1 MTEVHSKAGRFS
13 AKIANWVIAH
23 RKTAYLLVLLPSLL
37 LGYAIPSIE
46 IFSRFSD
53 LLPQQHEYVKNYNRM
68 KDVFGGANVI
78 TISLESKTGDI
89 FTKKTLDKV
98 KYLTD
103 EIDKITGVN
112 HYQVASIAHA
122 KIRVVKTNKEGMVI
136 SRPVLPR
143 VIPSNI
149 TALKTLKEEILNN
162 PIVYGTYVSKDGSS
176 ALITA
181 GFDEKRLDYEQIHTR
196 LSTLKSDIEKDGETL
211 LHIAGEPMLKG
222 WIYSYSEQLY
232 QIFLVTFLIIIV
244 LLYLHFRAISG
255 VFIPVFCTL
264 LSAVWGLGLVGWMDY
279 NLDPLILVVPI
290 LISARTTSHCVQ
302 LIERFQD
309 ERRNGASPK
318 EAVRTSMGE
327 LMIPA
332 FIAIFTDA
340 AGLLVL
346 SVSSIPMISK
356 LGIYCSFWSLSNV
369 VTVSILVPLLL
380 LTFPV
385 PIRKMKGKVK
395 ISLAS
400 TFMASLGRFLVSG
413 KSTIPFSVLIIVILM
428 GGFFYGGKVTVGE
441 NKPGSPLLFEDSEY
455 NLAAQKISE
464 KFAGANQLSIYL
476 EGEEAHV
483 VKRPDVAKTMEAF
496 IDHMKDAPKFGGT
509 RDLPT
514 LVRSINRLYH
524 YDDPRWYILPNSQKN
539 IGNTLFMYE
548 AGAAVPGVIQEYMD
562 LEGRRANFV
571 VYFKDATGST
581 VDAAIE
587 HAKEFIDAN
596 PLEGI
601 EYHLAGGIIGVTAA
615 SNEEVEY
622 SELMQTLLILLVV
635 MVSVVITYQS
645 FVAALLVFVVLFLA
659 IVINRAYMGFREIGL
674 NINTLPVTAVGIG
687 IGVDY
692 VIYVID
698 RIKEEYQ
705 VNMRKVTGKLIDK
718 TQELNEAI
726 ITTLKTTGAAVVFTA
741 VTVVGGII
749 YWIPGS
755 ALRFNSEMAILL
767 ILLMISNMV
776 GAITIVPL
784 LIRIFKPK
792 FLSKGLE
799 KKAREEK

>member
-1 MTEVHSKAGRFS
+1 MTEMHTKAGRFS
-13 AKIANWVIAH
+13 ARIANWVVDH
-23 RKTAYLLVLLPSLL
+23 RKTAYLLVLIPSLIL
-37 LGYAIPSIE
+37 AYSIPSIE
-46 IFSRFSD
+46 VFSRFSD

-68 KDVFGGANVI
+68 KEVFGGANVI
-78 TISLESKTGDI
+78 TMSLETKQGDI
-89 FTKKTLDKV
+89 FNKKTLDKV
-98 KYLTD
+98 KYLTE
-103 EIDKITGVN
+103 EIDLITGVN
-112 HYQVASIAHA
+112 HYQVASLAHP
-122 KIRVVKTNKEGMVI
+122 KIRVVKTTREGMVI
-136 SRPVLPR
+136 SKPVLPR
-143 VIPSNI
+143 EIPMDLDE
-149 TALKTLKEEILNN
+149 LKLLKEEILNN
-162 PIVYGTYVSKDGSS
+162 PIVYGTYISKDGSS

-181 GFDEKRLDYEQIHTR
+181 GFDEKRLDYSLIHDR
-196 LSTLKSDIEKDGETL
+196 LTELKIEMESDGETV

-232 QIFLVTFLIIIV
+232 QIFSITFLIIIL
-244 LLYLHFRAISG
+244 LLYLHFRAFSG

-309 ERRNGASPK
+309 EMRKGATSTD
-318 EAVRTSMGE
+318 AVRTSMGE

-332 FIAIFTDA
+332 FIAVFTDA

-346 SVSSIPMISK
+346 SISSIPMISK
-356 LGIYCSFWSLSNV
+356 LGIYCSFWSLSNI

-380 LTFPV
+380 LAMPV
-385 PIRKMKGKVK
+385 PFRQSNKQVK
-395 ISLAS
+395 LSFVAIL
-400 TFMASLGRFLVSG
+400 MNSLGRFLVSG
-413 KSTIPFSVLIIVILM
+413 KSTIPCAILVLVILM
-428 GGFFYGGKVTVGE
+428 GGFFYGDKVTVGE
-441 NKPGSPLLFEDSEY
+441 NKPGSPLLFEDSDY
-455 NLAAQKISE
+455 NQAAKRISE

-483 VKRPDVAKTMEAF
+483 IKRPDVVKTMEAF

-509 RDLPT
+509 RDVPT
-514 LVRSINRLYH
+514 LVRSVNRLYH

-571 VYFKDATGST
+571 VYFKDATGPT
-581 VDAAIE
+581 VDGAIE
-587 HAKEFIDAN
+587 RAKEFIATH
-596 PLEGI
+596 PLDGVQ
-601 EYHLAGGIIGVTAA
+601 YHMSGGIIGVTAA

-622 SELMQTLLILLVV
+622 SEIMQTVLILLVV
-635 MVSVVITYQS
+635 MVSVVVTYQS
-645 FVAALLVFVVLFLA
+645 FIAALLVFVVLFLA
-659 IVINRAYMGFREIGL
+659 IVVNRAYMGYREIGL

-705 VNMRKVTGKLIDK
+705 ANMYKAGNQLVNASK
-718 TQELNEAI
+718 ELNEAI
-726 ITTLKTTGAAVVFTA
+726 VTTLRTTGAAVVFTA

-755 ALRFNSEMAILL
+755 ELRFNSEMAILL
-767 ILLMISNMV
+767 ILLMISNMI

-784 LIRIFKPK
+784 LIRIVKPK
-792 FLSKGLE
+792 FLGKGMVN
-799 KKAREEK
+799 KEE

>member
-1 MTEVHSKAGRFS
+1 MTEVHSKAGRVS
-13 AKIANWVIAH
+13 ARIANWVVEH
-23 RKTAYLLVLLPSLL
+23 RKTAYILVLLPSLL
-37 LGYAIPSIE
+37 LAYSIPSIE

-68 KDVFGGANVI
+68 KEVFGGANVI
-78 TISLESKTGDI
+78 TMSLESKKGDL

-98 KYLTD
+98 KYLTEQVD
-103 EIDKITGVN
+103 LISGVN

-136 SRPVLPR
+136 SRAVLPR
-143 VIPSNI
+143 EVPSDI
-149 TALKTLKEEILNN
+149 VGLKTLKEEILNN

-196 LSTLKSDIEKDGETL
+196 LSELKNEIEKDGETL

-232 QIFLVTFLIIIV
+232 QIFFITFLIIIV
-244 LLYLHFRAISG
+244 LLFMHFRAISG

-309 ERRNGASPK
+309 ERRNGASPQ

-356 LGIYCSFWSLSNV
+356 LGVYCSFWSLSNI

-380 LTFPV
+380 LSFPV
-385 PIRKMKGKVK
+385 PIRQKAGKVTH
-395 ISLAS
+395 SFAS
-400 TFMASLGRFLVSG
+400 NFMGSLGRFLVSG
-413 KSTIPFSVLIIVILM
+413 KSTIPVTVLVIVILM

-441 NKPGSPLLFEDSEY
+441 NKPGSPLLFEHSEY
-455 NLAAQKISE
+455 NQAAQRISE
-464 KFAGANQLSIYL
+464 KFAGANQLSIYI

-496 IDHMKDAPKFGGT
+496 IEHMQDAPKFGGT

-514 LVRSINRLYH
+514 LVRSVNRLYH

-587 HAKEFIDAN
+587 RAKEFIETH
-596 PLEGI
+596 PLEGVK
-601 EYHLAGGIIGVTAA
+601 YYLAGGIIGVTAA

-622 SELMQTLLILLVV
+622 SELMQTVLILMVV
-635 MVSVVITYQS
+635 MVSVIVTYQS
-645 FVAALLVFVVLFLA
+645 FVAALFVFVVLFLA

-698 RIKEEYQ
+698 RIKEEYHI
-705 VNMRKVTGKLIDK
+705 NMLKVGDKIIDK
-718 TQELNEAI
+718 TKELNEAI
-726 ITTLKTTGAAVVFTA
+726 ITTLRTTGAAVVFTA
-741 VTVVGGII
+741 VTVVGGIV

-767 ILLMISNMV
+767 ILLMVSNMI

-784 LIRIFKPK
+784 LIRVLKPK
-792 FLSKGLE
+792 FLAKGLD
-799 KKAREEK
+799 KKLGQKK

>member
-1 MTEVHSKAGRFS
+1 
-13 AKIANWVIAH
+13 
-23 RKTAYLLVLLPSLL
+23 
-37 LGYAIPSIE
+37 
-46 IFSRFSD
+46 
-53 LLPQQHEYVKNYNRM
+53 
-68 KDVFGGANVI
+68 
-78 TISLESKTGDI
+78 
-89 FTKKTLDKV
+89 
-98 KYLTD
+98 
-103 EIDKITGVN
+103 
-112 HYQVASIAHA
+112 
-122 KIRVVKTNKEGMVI
+122 
-136 SRPVLPR
+136 
-143 VIPSNI
+143 
-149 TALKTLKEEILNN
+149 
-162 PIVYGTYVSKDGSS
+162 
-176 ALITA
+176 
-181 GFDEKRLDYEQIHTR
+181 
-196 LSTLKSDIEKDGETL
+196 
-211 LHIAGEPMLKG
+211 
-222 WIYSYSEQLY
+222 
-232 QIFLVTFLIIIV
+232 
-244 LLYLHFRAISG
+244 
-255 VFIPVFCTL
+255 
-264 LSAVWGLGLVGWMDY
+264 
-279 NLDPLILVVPI
+279 
-290 LISARTTSHCVQ
+290 
-302 LIERFQD
+302 
-309 ERRNGASPK
+309 
-318 EAVRTSMGE
+318 
-327 LMIPA
+327 
-332 FIAIFTDA
+332 
-340 AGLLVL
+340 
-346 SVSSIPMISK
+346 
-356 LGIYCSFWSLSNV
+356 
-369 VTVSILVPLLL
+369 
-380 LTFPV
+380 
-385 PIRKMKGKVK
+385 
-395 ISLAS
+395 
-400 TFMASLGRFLVSG
+400 
-413 KSTIPFSVLIIVILM
+413 
-428 GGFFYGGKVTVGE
+428 
-441 NKPGSPLLFEDSEY
+441 
-455 NLAAQKISE
+455 
-464 KFAGANQLSIYL
+464 
-476 EGEEAHV
+476 
-483 VKRPDVAKTMEAF
+483 
-496 IDHMKDAPKFGGT
+496 
-509 RDLPT
+509 
-514 LVRSINRLYH
+514 
-524 YDDPRWYILPNSQKN
+524 
-539 IGNTLFMYE
+539 
-548 AGAAVPGVIQEYMD
+548 MD